1 MINRIF
7 RLISL
12 LFICLSTL
20 MILLELSNPTLKGLE
35 KTYFFVYVVTAIA
48 LAINSFL
55 KSKNTP
61 WQNKKVW
68 SS

>member
-12 LFICLSTL
+12 LFIFFSTL
-20 MILLELSNPTLKGLE
+20 MILLELSSPTLKGLE
-35 KTYFFVYVVTAIA
+35 KTYFFVYVGTAVA

-61 WQNKKVW
+61 
-68 SS
+68 